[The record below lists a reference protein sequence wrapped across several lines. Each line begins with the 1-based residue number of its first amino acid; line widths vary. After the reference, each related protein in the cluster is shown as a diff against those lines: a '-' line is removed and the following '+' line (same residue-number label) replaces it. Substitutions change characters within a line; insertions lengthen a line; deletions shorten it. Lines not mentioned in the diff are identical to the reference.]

1 MFLFACLWGWGSN
14 SYHYSSIAHLKK
26 IALPLAATS
35 NSAFQPATDITGTER
50 VQRLTYSC
58 SFRWCAQLNCI
69 MLFPK
74 SLREVIVKHDSIL
87 SVISLCQKVFLIF
100 ENNLQPSQKH
110 SDETKLQFSTWSY
123 THTLS
128 LSLKSHREISTTG
141 KPKQNLCKS
150 LKPTSLCHSM
160 RLCDRLTLCNV
171 LSFPVWLGII
181 LAKKDQKKKSLSP
194 LPCSNWAGSTFS
206 PFSA

>member
-50 VQRLTYSC
+50 VQKLTYSF

-87 SVISLCQKVFLIF
+87 SVISLCQKVFLIL

-110 SDETKLQFSTWSY
+110 SDETKLQFFTWSY

-128 LSLKSHREISTTG
+128 LSKESQGDKHNW
-141 KPKQNLCKS
+141 K
-150 LKPTSLCHSM
+150 
-160 RLCDRLTLCNV
+160 
-171 LSFPVWLGII
+171 
-181 LAKKDQKKKSLSP
+181 AKAEP
-194 LPCSNWAGSTFS
+194 L
-206 PFSA
+206 